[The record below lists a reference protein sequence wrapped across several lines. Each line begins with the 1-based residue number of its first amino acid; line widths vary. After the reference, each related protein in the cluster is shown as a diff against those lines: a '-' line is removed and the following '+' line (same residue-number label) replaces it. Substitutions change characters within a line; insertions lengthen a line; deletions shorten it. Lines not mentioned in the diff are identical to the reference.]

1 MPYRIILL
9 IALIAVLS
17 QKGFSQKAGYV
28 SIDDVVSI
36 MPETAKLDAVLKQFQ
51 KDSIGAAYKSTYE
64 EFRYKDS
71 MMGKTDTSKMPLS
84 MRNQYRQ
91 DLQILYNNLN
101 NWQSIAQQAI
111 ENKRNRFL
119 QPLYR
124 KAFATV
130 QTVAKENGFTY
141 VYSKDAV
148 LVAPPNYDLLPLVA
162 KKLGITMP
170 QNQQGTGTK
179 PNQ

>member
-1 MPYRIILL
+1 
-9 IALIAVLS
+9 
-17 QKGFSQKAGYV
+17 
-28 SIDDVVSI
+28 
-36 MPETAKLDAVLKQFQ
+36 
-51 KDSIGAAYKSTYE
+51 
-64 EFRYKDS
+64 
-71 MMGKTDTSKMPLS
+71 